1 MGPPAPRPAVIR
13 QNAVAVSMPPYSQ
26 YPNQPASGGPGGYG
40 QPTSGPAYG
49 GQPTS
54 GPGYGGQP
62 TSGPSYGGQ
71 PTSGPGYGA
80 QQPGYGADQGYGAQ
94 QPAYGGQQPGYDPSQ
109 GGYGAQQ
116 PGYGPP
122 AGGYG
127 GGGGDGIAL
136 TLKFFPLAFLLMF
149 FKPVVTINGQQY
161 QVPWN
166 RRTPIQ
172 LPPGQYHVHVHT
184 PYLIPTQIGKADLA
198 VNVGGGQ
205 PVELE
210 YRAPLFMFSPGS
222 LGTPPQKYNGVGP
235 TIALMAVPLV
245 IGLICCCFSII
256 SSSNSGY

>member
-1 MGPPAPRPAVIR
+1 MRYKMPAGACNLGPRAPDRRLIG

-54 GPGYGGQP
+54 GPSYGGQP
-62 TSGPSYGGQ
+62 GYGGQ
-71 PTSGPGYGA
+71 PTSGPGYGG
-80 QQPGYGADQGYGAQ
+80 QPTSGPGYGGQPGYEQPGYGG
-94 QPAYGGQQPGYDPSQ
+94 QPGGYQPPG
-109 GGYGAQQ
+109 GGY
-116 PGYGPP
+116 
-122 AGGYG
+122 

-161 QVPWN
+161 QVPWSK
-166 RRTPIQ
+166 RTPIQ
-172 LPPGQYHVHVHT
+172 LPPGQYHVHVHV

-205 PVELE
+205 PIELE
-210 YRAPLFMFSPGS
+210 YRAPLFAFSPGS
-222 LGTPPQKYNGVGP
+222 LGTPPQKYNGVLA
-235 TIALMAVPLV
+235 TVLLMVVPLV
-245 IGLICCCFSII
+245 VVLICCCFSVFLNDSG
-256 SSSNSGY
+256 SSY